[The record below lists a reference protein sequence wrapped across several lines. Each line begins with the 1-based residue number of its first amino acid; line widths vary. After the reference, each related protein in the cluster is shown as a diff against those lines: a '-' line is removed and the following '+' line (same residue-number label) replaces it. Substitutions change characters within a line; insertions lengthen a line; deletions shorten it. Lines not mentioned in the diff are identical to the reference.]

1 MPRRHATRLTAAL
14 IIAFAVVG
22 AAAANTQASG
32 TFFGTVSKDAFAGD
46 ATYLEHATQRQ
57 QQAGIGLLRQ
67 TFDWERIEPSRGAF
81 DLTATDRFVLAAARQ
96 GIEVMPLLFGEPAW
110 ATSRPTGTP
119 ARATYPPRHVDDIA
133 AFAEAVARRYGP
145 AGTLWTE
152 HPDVPRRPTRFYQ
165 VWNEPN
171 HPSYW
176 AGRPDPHAYAR
187 LLSAATRALR
197 RAQPTVRIVSAGL
210 AKSRHGIP
218 PDRYLRELYRA
229 GARRSVDI
237 VAANIYSPSV
247 AGVRRQAEEV
257 RAALPRGARE
267 TPLWITETGWASGGP
282 YARGRTVDARS
293 QARLVRD
300 TMTMLW
306 QDRRRLRLLGVVY
319 YAWRDNPVW
328 PGGKDYWGLHTGLV
342 DISHQDKPA
351 LSAFRAVARRTSPA
365 VQK

>member
-1 MPRRHATRLTAAL
+1 MPRRRHATRLTAAL
-14 IIAFAVVG
+14 TIALAVVG
-22 AAAANTQASG
+22 VAAANTQASG

-46 ATYLEHATQRQ
+46 DTYLEHATQRQ

-110 ATSRPTGTP
+110 ATSRPAGTP

-152 HPDVPRRPTRFYQ
+152 HPGVPRRPTRFYQ

-187 LLSAATRALR
+187 LLAAATRALR

-282 YARGRTVDARS
+282 YARGRTVDAHK

-342 DISHQDKPA
+342 DMSHQDKPA
-351 LSAFRAVARRTSPA
+351 LSAFRDVARNT
-365 VQK
+365 